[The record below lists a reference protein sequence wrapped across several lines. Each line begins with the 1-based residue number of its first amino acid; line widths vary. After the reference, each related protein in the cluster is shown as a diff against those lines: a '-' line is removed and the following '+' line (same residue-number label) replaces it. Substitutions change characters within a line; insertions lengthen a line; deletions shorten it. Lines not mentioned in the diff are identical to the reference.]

1 MPPEPELAH
10 PSFSRRASN
19 TSAASSSSRTSS
31 AEKAHAKSLRNAGK
45 EAFLTVVRETV
56 QELGLEAA
64 NEAIEEE
71 AIRMEEMQT
80 RRSGS
85 SRSFHHKRTAS
96 RGSNHDL
103 ITPTSHGRPGLG
115 ASQDS
120 ACGSPFRSS
129 TSSRTVGSG
138 RRSSTGGHHGVGVD
152 AAEPSERR
160 RRRHR
165 KSSMGQGEGQSIVAA
180 AMANF
185 GDGVGANPGAIP
197 EEGRDLSRSL
207 HGSYSADPGD
217 GAAAAEAAVGRPAAV
232 AAEGGGEATSF
243 RNTAETMEDD
253 ERETLLALLTGA
265 YGQVNDLT
273 DELKI
278 SLDKLNDT
286 EKELKAV
293 NAAHAKLQ
301 AMRNPS
307 PTPLNGQSG
316 AHAEGGTPKRSP
328 VSKLLKDVLPNDE
341 GGKSTPAAVRQLQV
355 EVQRLRQRNAQAHSK
370 EEKYKSEIAHLKRL
384 MAVMESQVAK
394 ADQDLGSA
402 DASRGRSARQ
412 MSTAGGAHSQDGA
425 TKPLVARVAE
435 LEEKLVVCSME
446 NATAKQE
453 HLTSQLASQKL
464 DKTLQKLRHELA
476 KSRAMNDLLQNEIDR
491 LQGRDPEGEADGSGW
506 RRWLGGVQEP
516 LSPEPNPIQVTGGSD
531 SPVVVVRDLDNN
543 QLVYAP
549 GRSQFG

>member
-1 MPPEPELAH
+1 PQEPELAH

-19 TSAASSSSRTSS
+19 TSVASSSSKASS

-56 QELGLEAA
+56 QELGLDAA

-85 SRSFHHKRTAS
+85 SRSFHHKRSAS

-129 TSSRTVGSG
+129 TSSRAAGSG
-138 RRSSTGGHHGVGVD
+138 RRSSGGGHHGVDVD
-152 AAEPSERR
+152 SAEPSERR

-165 KSSMGQGEGQSIVAA
+165 KPSMGQGEGQSIVAA
-180 AMANF
+180 AMATF
-185 GDGVGANPGAIP
+185 GGGVGGTPGAIP
-197 EEGRDLSRSL
+197 EEGRDLSRSFQ
-207 HGSYSADPGD
+207 GSSADDSGVGA
-217 GAAAAEAAVGRPAAV
+217 GAAEAAAVGRPAA
-232 AAEGGGEATSF
+232 AAAAADEGGEAMSF
-243 RNTAETMEDD
+243 RNTSESMEDD

-301 AMRNPS
+301 AMPNPS
-307 PTPLNGQSG
+307 PTSLNGQSG
-316 AHAEGGTPKRSP
+316 AYAEGITPKRSP

-341 GGKSTPAAVRQLQV
+341 GGRSTPAAVRQLQV

-384 MAVMESQVAK
+384 MAVMESQIAK
-394 ADQDLGSA
+394 ADQDLA
-402 DASRGRSARQ
+402 DANSSRSRSARQ
-412 MSTAGGAHSQDGA
+412 M
-425 TKPLVARVAE
+425 
-435 LEEKLVVCSME
+435 
-446 NATAKQE
+446 
-453 HLTSQLASQKL
+453 
-464 DKTLQKLRHELA
+464 
-476 KSRAMNDLLQNEIDR
+476 
-491 LQGRDPEGEADGSGW
+491 
-506 RRWLGGVQEP
+506 
-516 LSPEPNPIQVTGGSD
+516 
-531 SPVVVVRDLDNN
+531 
-543 QLVYAP
+543 
-549 GRSQFG
+549 

>member
-129 TSSRTVGSG
+129 TSSRTAGSG

-165 KSSMGQGEGQSIVAA
+165 KSSMGHGEGQSIVAA

-185 GDGVGANPGAIP
+185 GDGVGATPGAIP
-197 EEGRDLSRSL
+197 EEGRDLSRSFQ
-207 HGSYSADPGD
+207 GSYSADPGD
-217 GAAAAEAAVGRPAAV
+217 DVAAAEAAVAA
-232 AAEGGGEATSF
+232 AAEEGGGEATSF

-301 AMRNPS
+301 ATPNPS
-307 PTPLNGQSG
+307 PTCEPAG
-316 AHAEGGTPKRSP
+316 ETI
-328 VSKLLKDVLPNDE
+328 VSCACCCCCRLLLSVGVRPWME
-341 GGKSTPAAVRQLQV
+341 RGPAAQQ
-355 EVQRLRQRNAQAHSK
+355 
-370 EEKYKSEIAHLKRL
+370 
-384 MAVMESQVAK
+384 
-394 ADQDLGSA
+394 
-402 DASRGRSARQ
+402 ARQ
-412 MSTAGGAHSQDGA
+412 TH
-425 TKPLVARVAE
+425 
-435 LEEKLVVCSME
+435 
-446 NATAKQE
+446 
-453 HLTSQLASQKL
+453 H
-464 DKTLQKLRHELA
+464 
-476 KSRAMNDLLQNEIDR
+476 
-491 LQGRDPEGEADGSGW
+491 
-506 RRWLGGVQEP
+506 
-516 LSPEPNPIQVTGGSD
+516 
-531 SPVVVVRDLDNN
+531 
-543 QLVYAP
+543 P
-549 GRSQFG
+549 G